1 MTARGR
7 GRTMFGM
14 GFVVLLVDGAASIW
28 LGQVSGRGVFVGF
41 GLALGAAAA
50 GLGLVYRRWRAALDE
65 VDAARHA
72 MRVEVEALRRA
83 VHDARAGGGGPS

>member
-1 MTARGR
+1 MTPRDRGR
-7 GRTMFGM
+7 IAFVVA
-14 GFVVLLVDGAASIW
+14 FVVLLVDGAASIW

-41 GLALGAAAA
+41 GLVLVAAAA

-65 VDAARHA
+65 VDAARRA

-83 VHDARAGGGGPS
+83 VQDARAGGGGLA